1 MENKQKEKLTE
12 QRSHVLSQEQR
23 LALIEAKVQRAE
35 QHVKDLVEI
44 ARRMK
49 R

>member
-35 QHVKDLVEI
+35 QHAKDLVEI
-44 ARRMK
+44 AK
-49 R
+49 RIKR

>member
-1 MENKQKEKLTE
+1 MENKNKPLTE
-12 QRSHVLSQEQR
+12 QAPVFLSQEQR

-35 QHVKDLVEI
+35 QHVKDLAEI
-44 ARRMK
+44 AKRMK

>member
-23 LALIEAKVQRAE
+23 LALIEEKVKRAE
-35 QHVKDLVEI
+35 QHVKDLAEI
-44 ARRMK
+44 TRRMK

>member
-1 MENKQKEKLTE
+1 MENTRKEKLTE

-23 LALIEAKVQRAE
+23 LALIEEKVKRAE

-44 ARRMK
+44 ARRLK
-49 R
+49 Q

>member
-1 MENKQKEKLTE
+1 MENKKQPLKEQVPLF
-12 QRSHVLSQEQR
+12 LSQEQR
-23 LALIEAKVQRAE
+23 IALIEAKIKRAE

-44 ARRMK
+44 ARRLK

>member
-1 MENKQKEKLTE
+1 MENKKQSLKEQVPLF
-12 QRSHVLSQEQR
+12 LSQEQR
-23 LALIEAKVQRAE
+23 IALIEAKIKRAE

-44 ARRMK
+44 ARRLK

>member
-23 LALIEAKVQRAE
+23 LALIEEKIKRAE
-35 QHVKDLVEI
+35 QHVKYLAEI
-44 ARRMK
+44 ARRIK